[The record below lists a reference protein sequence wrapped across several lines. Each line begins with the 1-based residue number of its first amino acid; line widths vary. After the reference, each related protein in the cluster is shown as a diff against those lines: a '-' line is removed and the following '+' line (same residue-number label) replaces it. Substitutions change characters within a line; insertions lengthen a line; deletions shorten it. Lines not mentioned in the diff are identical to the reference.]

1 MPLFD
6 FPLWDL
12 FRLLGVEGTLN
23 VFMCVLLEH
32 QILFYSSGE
41 YDVVL
46 NMKRL
51 IKKIPSSHTCIF
63 LKHISILC
71 CILPV
76 KSFSAFGYVTL
87 FSNFGIYMIMICILK
102 KIKVKS
108 NQNHLY
114 YVLCVLRL

>member
-51 IKKIPSSHTCIF
+51 IKKIPS
-63 LKHISILC
+63 HIL
-71 CILPV
+71 V
-76 KSFSAFGYVTL
+76 FS
-87 FSNFGIYMIMICILK
+87 
-102 KIKVKS
+102 
-108 NQNHLY
+108 
-114 YVLCVLRL
+114 